1 MSSKSKNKTLVILDL
16 HAILHRAYHA
26 LPPFT
31 SPSGEPTGALYGL
44 TTTILR
50 IAKEF
55 KPDYLVAAN
64 DLPEPT
70 FRHAAYEKYK
80 AQRPEAEPA
89 LISQFARSREIVET
103 FHIPL
108 LEKAGFEAD
117 DIVGTIVEKLKKE
130 KNLSI
135 IIASGDL
142 DALQLVDSTRVRV
155 WTLKKGNESFIYD
168 EKAVRERFGFG
179 PELLPDYKGL
189 RGDPSDNIPGVK
201 GIGEK
206 TAEIL
211 VQKFGSVED
220 IVKLAK
226 TKPEKLKAAGIKD
239 RMAGLL
245 RERSEDA
252 LFSKTLSTI
261 RRDAPVEFDLKD
273 AEWKQFERG
282 AVEPLFRALGFTSL
296 IARLPSF
303 AGALASPEPTA
314 ERGSAGRPESGTQE
328 LFAPSEAHD
337 PKIARELA
345 VAAWLLDS
353 RRVGIAPD
361 EAMRIAGA
369 STPEA
374 ALGHFRAELAKE
386 GLLEF
391 FEKTELPL
399 IGILDEMHRAGT
411 MIDRDYLGGMSK
423 IYEKK
428 IAELEK
434 KIWEL
439 AGTEFTINSPKQLS
453 DILFNQLKL
462 SAKGIRKTGK
472 GALST
477 NASELEKLKSAHP
490 IVELILQ
497 YRELAKLKSTYI
509 DALPALADAEGRVH
523 TTLNQAGTVTGRF
536 SSENPN
542 LQNIPI
548 RTELGREVRKAFVAP
563 IGWTLVAA
571 DYSQIELRI
580 AAILSDDPIL
590 KEAFLAG
597 RDIHTATAAAMFHV
611 DIKNVTKDMR
621 YAAKTI
627 NFGILYGMGVRA
639 LAESLGVTQEKAR
652 EFYDKYFHDFGRV
665 KEYIE
670 EVKREAA
677 ENGYTTTLFGRR
689 RYFPELQTMPEY
701 MHHEYLRMAINA
713 PIQGSAAD
721 MIKKAMVRLHPALA
735 KAGLGKKVRM
745 VLQIHDE
752 LLFEIEDSAVKEAAT
767 LIKQEMEGVYKDDI
781 PLAVEVSAGPNWAE
795 LKKIV

>member
-1 MSSKSKNKTLVILDL
+1 MSSKTKTLVILDL

-26 LPPFT
+26 LPPLT

-44 TTTILR
+44 ATTILR
-50 IAKEF
+50 IIKEF
-55 KPDYLVAAN
+55 KPEYLVAAN
-64 DLPEPT
+64 DLPAPT

-89 LISQFARSREIVET
+89 LISQFERARSVLEA

-108 LEKAGFEAD
+108 LEEAGFEAD
-117 DIVGTIVEKLKKE
+117 DIIGTIVEKTKKE
-130 KNLSI
+130 KTLSVI
-135 IIASGDL
+135 VASGDL
-142 DALQLVDSTRVRV
+142 DALQLVAGTRVRV

-168 EKAVRERFGFG
+168 EKAVEARFGFG

-226 TKPEKLKAAGIKD
+226 TKPEKLKAGGVKD
-239 RMAGLL
+239 RMIELL
-245 RERSEDA
+245 QNNAEDA
-252 LFSKTLSTI
+252 LFSKTLCTV
-261 RRDAPVEFDLKD
+261 RRDVPVEFYLKD
-273 AEWKQFERG
+273 AEWKQFER
-282 AVEPLFRALGFTSL
+282 AVIEPLFRTLGFTSL
-296 IARLPSF
+296 IGRLPSF
-303 AGALASPEPTA
+303 AEA
-314 ERGSAGRPESGTQE
+314 SAGGPGGETE
-328 LFAPSEAHD
+328 EMFAPAQTHD
-337 PKIARELA
+337 PKLVRELG

-353 RRVGIAPD
+353 RRVDIKPE

-369 STPEA
+369 KTPEE
-374 ALGHFRAELAKE
+374 ALRHFRAQLAKE
-386 GLLEF
+386 ELLKF
-391 FEKTELPL
+391 FEETEVPL
-399 IGILDEMHRAGT
+399 MGILDEMHRTGT
-411 MIDRDYLGGMSK
+411 AIDRGYLEKLSK
-423 IYEKK
+423 VYEKN
-428 IAELEK
+428 IAGLEK
-434 KIWEL
+434 MIWQL
-439 AGTEFTINSPKQLS
+439 AGREFTINSPKQLS
-453 DILFNQLKL
+453 DLLFNQLKL

-477 NASELEKLKSAHP
+477 NASELEKLKGAHP
-490 IVELILQ
+490 VVEKILE

-536 SSENPN
+536 SSQNPN

-548 RTELGREVRKAFVAP
+548 RTELGREVRKAFIAP
-563 IGWTLVAA
+563 DGWTLVAA

-580 AAILSDDPIL
+580 AAILSGDPIL
-590 KEAFLAG
+590 KDAFLKG

-611 DIKNVTKDMR
+611 DIKDVTKDMR

-652 EFYDKYFHDFGRV
+652 EFYEKYFHDFGRV

-689 RYFPELQTMPEY
+689 RYFPELKTMPEY

-735 KAGLGKKVRM
+735 KAGLGKKARM

-752 LLFEIEDSAVKEAAT
+752 LLFEVKDDAVKEAAV
-767 LIKQEMEGVYKDDI
+767 LIRREMEAVHANEI
-781 PLAVEVSAGPNWAE
+781 PLVVEVSAGPNWAE
-795 LKKIV
+795 LKKIE